1 MWRIEIF
8 IAITITRDLV
18 SIKGYNLNLRT
29 N

>member
-8 IAITITRDLV
+8 IAITIIRDLV